1 MKKYPYCAEEIQD
14 EAVICRYCHSD
25 LRTGNVAVNTPQ
37 PPPQPQIYRQPTPQ
51 YAGYDSTL
59 SAQTKKVLL
68 CCAALI
74 ISLFASLGM
83 FFTLFTLNVLSLI
96 GASDIGSITAFNAI
110 DKLVGLFRIMN
121 KDNANYLSD
130 SVKGVLGLF
139 VLICMVLCIMVII
152 WGVYFVR
159 GITNISR
166 DPAESL
172 YCFKNVCL
180 MNAIVNIGAFA
191 VIIIW
196 NLFVSMGSE
205 NFPQDSY
212 FASYGVKLASM
223 EAQPNIFIFGIAGI
237 VGVTVILKLN
247 KFVYK
252 INKEQ
257 DKLSKYNNST
267 QESYWSCSS
276 CGTYNRISNLYCVN
290 CGKKKE

>member
-1 MKKYPYCAEEIQD
+1 M
-14 EAVICRYCHSD
+14 
-25 LRTGNVAVNTPQ
+25 LRSIRRNPRRSLRFTDSRHRNTPDTTVRCRR
-37 PPPQPQIYRQPTPQ
+37 IRK
-51 YAGYDSTL
+51 ST
-59 SAQTKKVLL
+59 AVL
-68 CCAALI
+68 CGSYNIAVCVARYV
-74 ISLFASLGM
+74 
-83 FFTLFTLNVLSLI
+83 FTLFTLNVLSLI

-110 DKLVGLFRIMN
+110 EKLVGLFRIMN

-166 DPAESL
+166 DPVESL

-247 KFVYK
+247 KLVYK

-290 CGKKKE
+290 CGKKKSKRRG

>member
-1 MKKYPYCAEEIQD
+1 MKKCPYCAEEIQD

-25 LRTGNVAVNTPQ
+25 LRTGNAAVNTPQ
-37 PPPQPQIYRQPTPQ
+37 PPPQPQIYRQPAPQ
-51 YAGYDSTL
+51 YAGYDNTL
-59 SAQTKKVLL
+59 SAHTKKVLL
-68 CCAALI
+68 CCAALV

-110 DKLVGLFRIMN
+110 EKLVGLFRIMN

-180 MNAIVNIGAFA
+180 MNAIVNIGAFV

-196 NLFVSMGSE
+196 NLFISTGSE

-247 KFVYK
+247 KLVYK

-257 DKLSKYNNST
+257 DNLSKYNNSV
-267 QESYWSCSS
+267 QESYWNCSS
-276 CGTYNRISNLYCVN
+276 CGTHNRISNLYCVN